1 MNGSV
6 DPLYALRRE
15 RLKRWMREQGVTGR
29 EVAKAA
35 GWSSAAHVTN
45 LVRGHSAFGERVARQ
60 VEKKLRM
67 PDGYLDQEDGSNTA
81 FSAAEQ
87 AAPATAPDVKSVV
100 TAVLLL
106 RDAMGPDFMA
116 ASVERIVHATLL
128 VLVNPGLVRNAAA
141 LLKT

>member
-15 RLKRWMREQGVTGR
+15 RLKRWMREQELTGR

-60 VEKKLRM
+60 VEQKLRM
-67 PDGYLDQEDGSNTA
+67 PEGYLDEETPVENA
-81 FSAAEQ
+81 VL
-87 AAPATAPDVKSVV
+87 AAPSAGAAAAPDVHSVV
-100 TAVLLL
+100 VAVLLL
-106 RDAMGPDFMA
+106 RDAMGPDFMDVPLHK
-116 ASVERIVHATLL
+116 VELAVRM
-128 VLVNPGLVRNAAA
+128 VLVNPELSQSAAA
-141 LLKT
+141 LLKK